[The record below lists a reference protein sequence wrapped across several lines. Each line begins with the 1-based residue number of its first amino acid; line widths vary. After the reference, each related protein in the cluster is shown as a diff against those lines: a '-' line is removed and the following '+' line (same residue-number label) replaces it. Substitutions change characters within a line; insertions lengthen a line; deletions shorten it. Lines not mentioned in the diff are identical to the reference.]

1 MRNHEYSK
9 KQMIVIVMLSIA
21 MLALAVLLNH
31 FFPVNSREAS
41 TEPKPTISPVPTAT
55 PVPAPTPVPDPTET
69 VAAFLQGPKSWKKGL
84 EWAGEWGDEYYDGG
98 KFGAFGCGL
107 CCMANIYTTF
117 SGGKCS
123 PIDMYGYAKKV
134 SGYGGGGAI
143 DWGYMKETLQRTGFS
158 SDVWRKPSNYREFQQ
173 QIQNCI
179 ACIVVVSSYDSDCY
193 WKNTAGH
200 YVTIFHYDVKTD
212 RIFLTDSGNPSHN
225 RQWVAL
231 KKIYKSLKTSN
242 RWQYLAVTSFDAAG
256 DQWKHKRF
264 GGKCILPK
272 RWQ

>member
-9 KQMIVIVMLSIA
+9 KQMIVIAMLSIA

-31 FFPVNSREAS
+31 FFSVNSREAS
-41 TEPKPTISPVPTAT
+41 TEPRPTISPAPTAT

-69 VAAFLQGPKSWKKGL
+69 VAAFLQGPKSWKRGL
-84 EWAGEWGDEYYDGG
+84 EWSGEWGDEYYDGG
-98 KFGAFGCGL
+98 KFGGFGCGL

-123 PIDMYGYAKKV
+123 PVDMYGYAKKV
-134 SGYGGGGAI
+134 SGYSGGGAI
-143 DWGYMKETLQRTGFS
+143 DWGYMKETLKRTGFS
-158 SDVWRKPSNYREFQQ
+158 SDVWRKPDSYRKFQKQ
-173 QIQNCI
+173 VQNVM

-200 YVTIFHYDVKTD
+200 YVTIFHYDAKTD

-256 DQWKHKRF
+256 DQWKHKSF
-264 GGKCILPK
+264 GGNCILPK